1 MKLSVV
7 IPVYNANKYIE
18 KCVMSI
24 VGLSSC
30 FKFHGA
36 PISTEIIIV
45 DDGSTDGSADKCD
58 RIATELSRCDIK
70 VIHQQNKGVSVARNV
85 GIDNSSGD
93 WLWFVDADDEL
104 KLPKE
109 CYSIPDEAV
118 FAFVGFIWNEAGQRK
133 EFFSTENEIPYN
145 LWRCWF
151 RREIIERNRIRFVEG
166 RKYAEDQEF
175 VWKYLLNTK
184 CEDDVCKYV
193 FPVPAPIY
201 VYYLR
206 DGSAMTRKGVK
217 WKKIKDIINV
227 NFMFI
232 VDAVRKCQINRLWV
246 LTELRRMTKTMIVLI
261 IRN

>member
-24 VGLSSC
+24 VGVSSC
-30 FKFHGA
+30 FKFHSA

-45 DDGSTDGSADKCD
+45 DDGSTDGSAEKCD
-58 RIATELSRCDIK
+58 RIVTELSRCDIK

-85 GIDNSSGD
+85 GIDNSTGD

-104 KLPKE
+104 KFPE
-109 CYSIPDEAV
+109 DCYSIPDEALLV
-118 FAFVGFIWNEAGQRK
+118 LVGFEWNENGLQK
-133 EFFSTENEIPYN
+133 VYSSMSNEIPYN

-151 RREIIERNRIRFVEG
+151 RREIVKNKKIRFVEG

-175 VWKYLLNTK
+175 VWKYMLTTR
-184 CEDDVCKYV
+184 CEDDSDSFV
-193 FPVPAPIY
+193 FAIPDPIY

-206 DGSAMTRKGVK
+206 EGSTMTRKGVK
-217 WKKIKDIINV
+217 FKKIKDIIDV
-227 NFMFI
+227 NCSFFI
-232 VDAVRKCQINRLWV
+232 SAVRTFQINRLWV
-246 LTELRRMTKTMIVLI
+246 FVELKRMTKTLIVLI
-261 IRN
+261 IRK